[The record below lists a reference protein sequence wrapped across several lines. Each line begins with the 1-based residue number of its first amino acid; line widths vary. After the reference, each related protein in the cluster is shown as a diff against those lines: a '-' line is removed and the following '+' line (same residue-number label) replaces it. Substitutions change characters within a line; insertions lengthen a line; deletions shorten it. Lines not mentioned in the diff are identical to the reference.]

1 MPVVEDLVAVRAVP
15 EPDRLP
21 TLTEVVQLASDPWA
35 AAAWAASAAQAAQPM
50 PAPATLAEGFDS
62 QVQADQV
69 QPASEPAQLESPVP
83 TLLLAEVIDTP
94 NDIQSAMPAAPVAA
108 AVPIAVA
115 PAPAWDED
123 QITREVLAALE
134 QRLDGLFEA
143 RLREALAPALARA
156 ADGLIRDLRPE
167 LTQALHDLVH
177 DAVARALQETPPR

>member
-1 MPVVEDLVAVRAVP
+1 MPVVEDSVAVRAVP

-35 AAAWAASAAQAAQPM
+35 AAAWAAEPLELPAAP
-50 PAPATLAEGFDS
+50 E
-62 QVQADQV
+62 
-69 QPASEPAQLESPVP
+69 PAS
-83 TLLLAEVIDTP
+83 LLAEVIGAPVDWGSVP
-94 NDIQSAMPAAPVAA
+94 PAAPAE
-108 AVPIAVA
+108 AVQ
-115 PAPAWDED
+115 APAWDED
-123 QITREVLAALE
+123 QIICQVLTSLE

-177 DAVARALQETPPR
+177 DAVARALQEMPRR

>member
-1 MPVVEDLVAVRAVP
+1 MPVVEDPVAVRAVP

-35 AAAWAASAAQAAQPM
+35 AAAWAASAAQSVQST

-62 QVQADQV
+62 QVQPDPI
-69 QPASEPAQLESPVP
+69 QPAREPEPPESPVP

-94 NDIQSAMPAAPVAA
+94 TDIPSALPAAPVAA
-108 AVPIAVA
+108 AEPMTVA
-115 PAPAWDED
+115 PGPVRDED
-123 QITREVLAALE
+123 QITLEVLAALE

-177 DAVARALQETPPR
+177 DAVTRALQETPPR